1 MIESLDEN
9 IFTSRPTDKMRALHN
24 PEGADVFTAVGAQ
37 SFISKLLSRLSP
49 GFLPDKTV
57 NRPAAAFGP
66 SSMNNPRPQ
75 KHLDTL
81 IAVRC
86 SFDLRTTCDL
96 SLWQP
101 EKCEHQP
108 PDCLSEDLVP
118 RRNQMSLFF
127 TSVHSNKNHQR
138 LFFNNNLLFYSL
150 F

>member
-1 MIESLDEN
+1 MFESLDEN

-37 SFISKLLSRLSP
+37 SFISKLLPRLSP

-57 NRPAAAFGP
+57 NPPAAAFGP

-118 RRNQMSLFF
+118 RRNQMSLFHLSALKQKSSKVVF
-127 TSVHSNKNHQR
+127 E
-138 LFFNNNLLFYSL
+138 
-150 F
+150 